1 MAAGATYTPIASFSS
16 NGSTT
21 SFIFGASNTLPQTYT
36 DLVLIISDP
45 NSTAF
50 FDTRL
55 IFNNDTG
62 ANYSRT
68 GLRSISGNFSFR
80 QTGLNSIIL
89 GSNGGSDFARPSI
102 SHIMSYANS
111 NVYKTVIDS
120 EYGAGS
126 GISAQAELWRNTA
139 AITQLEVQTSSAM
152 ASGATMCLY
161 GITAA

>member
-36 DLVLIISDP
+36 DLVLIIIDP

-68 GLRSISGNFSFR
+68 GLRSISGNYSFR

-89 GSNGGSDFARPSI
+89 GSNGGSNFARPSI

-111 NVYKTVIDS
+111 STYKTVIDS
-120 EYGAGS
+120 EYGD

-139 AITQLEVQTSSAM
+139 PITQLEVQTSSAM

-161 GITAA
+161 GIAAA

>member
-1 MAAGATYTPIASFSS
+1 MAAGATYTSIASFSS

-36 DLVLIISDP
+36 DLVLIINDP

-68 GLRSISGNFSFR
+68 GLRSISGNYAFR

-89 GSNGGSDFARPSI
+89 GSNGGSDFPRPSI

-120 EYGAGS
+120 EYGFS

-139 AITQLEVQTSSAM
+139 PITQLEVQTSTAFT
-152 ASGATMCLY
+152 SGAIMCLY
-161 GITAA
+161 GIVAA